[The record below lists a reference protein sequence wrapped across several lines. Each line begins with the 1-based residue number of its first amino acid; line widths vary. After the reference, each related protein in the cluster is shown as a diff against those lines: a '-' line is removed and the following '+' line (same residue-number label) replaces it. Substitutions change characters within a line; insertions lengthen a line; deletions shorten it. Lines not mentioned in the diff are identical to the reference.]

1 MGELCPVCSKEEL
14 RQVVYV
20 FGDKLSPSGV
30 CPISKADLRRLER
43 RELPV
48 TCYAVEVCVS
58 CKFNHLLRKWHA
70 GGQVEQRPK
79 VAK

>member
-1 MGELCPVCSKEEL
+1 
-14 RQVVYV
+14 
-20 FGDKLSPSGV
+20 
-30 CPISKADLRRLER
+30 LER

-48 TCYAVEVCVS
+48 TCYAVEVCVG
-58 CKFNHLLRKWHA
+58 CKFNHLLRKWRA